1 MTRARDITNKT
12 LFFFFISS
20 LSISLACTFITVHRL
35 SILQDVIVSGNV
47 AASGIIS
54 IEIILPPVLSI
65 EITDS
70 QVEYGICKPVNGSIG
85 KFYDSDANNMYSNTG
100 EAGKCTGEQ
109 LKPNGAGD
117 FLVIA
122 NDGTINANVTI
133 MTSTNRLIN
142 ASNTSFWYKVE
153 NNTGNLGC
161 YSAYS
166 GWTNFTING
175 TEYPACNN
183 LTYLTSPTRNAFRT
197 AFRIWVPTASPS
209 GQETATITYT
219 AYTAS

>member
-1 MTRARDITNKT
+1 MTCARDIKNKT
-12 LFFFFISS
+12 IFFFLISA
-20 LSISLACTFITVHRL
+20 LGISVFCTFITVHRL
-35 SILQDVIVSGNV
+35 SFLQDVIVSGNLAV
-47 AASGIIS
+47 TGNVS
-54 IEIILPPVLSI
+54 IEIISALSI

-70 QVEYGICKPVNGSIG
+70 QVEYGVCKPMNGSNG
-85 KFYDSDANNMYSNTG
+85 KFYDSDGNDMYSITG
-100 EAGKCTGEQ
+100 EAGKCSGEQ

-117 FLVIA
+117 FLVVA
-122 NDGTINANVTI
+122 NDGSINANVTI

-142 ASNTSFWYKVE
+142 VSNNSFWFKVE

-161 YSAYS
+161 YSAIS
-166 GWTNFTING
+166 GWINFTING

-183 LTYLTSPTRNAFRT
+183 LTHLSSPTRNAFRT

-219 AYTAS
+219 AHTAS

>member
-1 MTRARDITNKT
+1 MARSRDITNKT
-12 LFFFFISS
+12 LFFPLISALAVS
-20 LSISLACTFITVHRL
+20 LICTFITVHRL
-35 SILQDVIVSGNV
+35 SILQDVIVSGNF
-47 AASGIIS
+47 AMTGNIS
-54 IEIILPPVLSI
+54 IEIISSLSI

-70 QVEYGICKPVNGSIG
+70 SVEYGVCKPANGSNG
-85 KFYDSDANNMYSNTG
+85 KFYDSDAYNMYSTTG

-109 LKPNGAGD
+109 LRPNGLGD
-117 FLVIA
+117 YLVIK
-122 NDGTINANVTI
+122 NDGSINANVTI

-142 ASNTSFWYKVE
+142 VSNTSFWFKVE
-153 NNTGNLGC
+153 NETGNLGC

-166 GWTNFTING
+166 GWTNFTIND

-183 LTYLTSPTRNAFRT
+183 MTHLTSPARNSFRT

-219 AYTAS
+219 AHNAH